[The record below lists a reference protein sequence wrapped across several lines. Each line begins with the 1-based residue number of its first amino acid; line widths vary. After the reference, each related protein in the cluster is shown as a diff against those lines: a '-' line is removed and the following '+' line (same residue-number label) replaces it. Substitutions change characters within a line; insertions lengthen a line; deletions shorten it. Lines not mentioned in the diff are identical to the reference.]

1 MARDEVE
8 TAWFERHGSTPIK
21 ELPSHWSAKYRDLVE
36 RRITAFRADRH
47 LQLLE
52 RPECK
57 RRWQFDGW
65 DKLEKSALREWLLA
79 RLEAP
84 RLWSDGRPKSA
95 AELAEMLRD
104 DSDFRQVALLLTG
117 RDEVDQTRTVSE
129 LTRTEHVPFLA
140 AYRYKPSG
148 LAKRAQWER
157 CWRLQ
162 RLEDGGRKV
171 DIDVPP
177 KYASADFANAS
188 YWSQRGK
195 LDVPKER
202 FISYPQLS
210 RDGDPTLLL
219 GWAGWD
225 HEQQAK
231 ALATIYIDRKTK
243 ALWPADRLLPLLAGL
258 VELEDWLKQWHNQPI
273 AGYPGS
279 PAEFYSGLI
288 DTELS
293 VHGADRARL
302 VNLRGVVELS

>member
-1 MARDEVE
+1 M
-8 TAWFERHGSTPIK
+8 
-21 ELPSHWSAKYRDLVE
+21 
-36 RRITAFRADRH
+36 
-47 LQLLE
+47 E

-65 DKLEKSALREWLLA
+65 EKLEQAALRDWLLA

-84 RLWSDGRPKSA
+84 ELWRAGVPQSA
-95 AELAEMLRD
+95 AELAEKLRN

-117 RDEVDQTRTVSE
+117 RDEVDQTRTISE
-129 LTRTEHVPFLA
+129 LTRAEHVPFLA

-162 RLEDGGRKV
+162 RREDAGEKV
-171 DIDVPP
+171 DIQVPP
-177 KYASADFANAS
+177 KYVAGDFANSS
-188 YWSQRGK
+188 YWGQRGK

-202 FISYPQLS
+202 FISYPNLS

-231 ALATIYIDRKTK
+231 ALAAVYIDRKAK
-243 ALWPADRLLPLLAGL
+243 AGWPAERLLPLLAGL
-258 VELEDWLKQWHNQPI
+258 VELEPWLHQWHGGEAP
-273 AGYPGS
+273 GYLGS

-293 VHGADRARL
+293 VHEADRARL
-302 VNLRGVVELS
+302 AELRGVEELK